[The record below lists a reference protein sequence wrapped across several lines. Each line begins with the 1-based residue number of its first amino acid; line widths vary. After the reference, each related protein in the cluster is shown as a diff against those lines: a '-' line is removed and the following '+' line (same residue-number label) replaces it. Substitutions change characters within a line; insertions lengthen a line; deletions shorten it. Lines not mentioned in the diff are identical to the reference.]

1 MRKEVEIK
9 SVFSE
14 TIDKLKGHGVI
25 LLAGDPPNP
34 MTIGWGTIGY
44 IWGKWIFTV
53 MVRPTR
59 FTHHLMESSHEFSV
73 NVFSG
78 EFNSHLS
85 LCGTKSGRDTD
96 KIKEC
101 SFTLETG
108 IQLNAPFIGESIL
121 HYECRIL
128 QKNDILQ
135 ETLDQKIIDRYY
147 PLKDFHRVYYGE
159 IVGVFMEGDEG
170 MK

>member
-9 SVFSE
+9 SVFGE

-108 IQLNAPFIGESIL
+108 IHVNAPFISESIL

-135 ETLDQKIIDRYY
+135 ETLDQNIIDRYY

-159 IVGVFMEGDEG
+159 IVGVLRESDEV
-170 MK
+170 M